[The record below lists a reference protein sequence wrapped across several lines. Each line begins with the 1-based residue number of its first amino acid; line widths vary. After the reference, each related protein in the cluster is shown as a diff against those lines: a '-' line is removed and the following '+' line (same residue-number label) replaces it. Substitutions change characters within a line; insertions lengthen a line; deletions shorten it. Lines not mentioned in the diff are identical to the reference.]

1 MIDKP
6 LVIYEEDH
14 RLVLAVLER
23 LVRDASARCVF
34 LIDRNGQIISKAGEH
49 QELDTT
55 SLGSLAAGNVA
66 ATGGLAQVIGEDEFP
81 THFFQGRKDHLY
93 VSIVSRRIVLLV
105 VFGERSS
112 LGLVRLRVKKTTSEL
127 AQLFEKIEKK
137 ADQARPGGAAS
148 PFAEITDDDIDNLF
162 ES

>member
-1 MIDKP
+1 MFDTP
-6 LVIYEEDH
+6 LAMYEEDH
-14 RLVLAVLER
+14 RQVLSVLER

-34 LIDRNGQIISKAGEH
+34 LIDRNGQVVSQAGES
-49 QELDTT
+49 QDLDST

-66 ATGGLAQVIGEDEFP
+66 ATGGLAQVIGEAEFP
-81 THFFQGRKDHLY
+81 THFFQGRREHLY
-93 VSIVSRRIVLLV
+93 VSIVSRRVVLLV

-137 ADQARPGGAAS
+137 ADQARPGGVSS